1 MDEDESWFETLAG
14 RGGPGDEAPA
24 LEARLLRAQI
34 QAQEA
39 PAPAAPIAPVDAA
52 REAALIARA
61 RAAGVLAQS
70 APRPRR
76 SPRWLL
82 AAAALAGVALLLG
95 VWRMAAPPEVTVRGV
110 SSGTVRLES
119 AEPRRLQ
126 QALLQELNAAG
137 AHAETYQRLGR
148 FGIDADLPQ
157 PLTPAVRAL
166 LERRHI
172 PAPAD
177 GVLVIEIAPPGSP

>member
-14 RGGPGDEAPA
+14 RGAPDDEAA
-24 LEARLLRAQI
+24 AREARLLRARI
-34 QAQEA
+34 QAQQL

-61 RAAGVLAQS
+61 RAAGVLPQS
-70 APRPRR
+70 APRQRR
-76 SPRWLL
+76 APRWFL
-82 AAAALAGVALLLG
+82 AAAALAAVALLLG
-95 VWRMAAPPEVTVRGV
+95 VWRMAAPPEAIVRGM
-110 SSGTVRLES
+110 SGGTVRLES

-137 AHAETYQRLGR
+137 AHAQAYQRLGR
-148 FGIDADLPQ
+148 FGVDADLPQ
-157 PLTPAVRAL
+157 PLTPQVRAL

-177 GVLVIEIAPPGSP
+177 GALIIEITAPGSP